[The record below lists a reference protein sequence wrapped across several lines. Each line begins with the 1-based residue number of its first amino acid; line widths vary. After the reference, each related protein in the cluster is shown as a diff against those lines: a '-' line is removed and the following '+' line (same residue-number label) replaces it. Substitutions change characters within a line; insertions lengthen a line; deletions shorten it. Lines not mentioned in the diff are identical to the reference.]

1 MVVWEQATRIDLE
14 KDEMFSR
21 SYWKIGIIGRI
32 QFGNLCLQQV
42 LQDRSFVE
50 EYRRVAILNGSAMR
64 GSLVRG
70 VLISVMIFQVR
81 TVRLSSR

>member
-21 SYWKIGIIGRI
+21 SYWKIGIIERI

-42 LQDRSFVE
+42 LQDRSRSIDAWQ
-50 EYRRVAILNGSAMR
+50 YLTDR
-64 GSLVRG
+64 
-70 VLISVMIFQVR
+70 Q
-81 TVRLSSR
+81 

>member
-32 QFGNLCLQQV
+32 TIWKFVFAG
-42 LQDRSFVE
+42 SFT
-50 EYRRVAILNGSAMR
+50 GSI
-64 GSLVRG
+64 VCRG
-70 VLISVMIFQVR
+70 VSTR
-81 TVRLSSR
+81 GNT